1 MPLVRIDI
9 PQGWPEARIAA
20 FADAVHDSFVETV
33 DVPHNDRFQVIA
45 EHAPRRL
52 ILDRTYFGVDRG
64 PGASVVQVA
73 FRRGRS
79 EEKKRALYAAIE
91 VDESIPHEHYTAVAK
106 IIGFVMSGGR
116 APYTAPTTGPNL
128 RPGAGQARPLGG
140 GRL

>member
-20 FADAVHDSFVETV
+20 FADAVHDSLVETV

-64 PGASVVQVA
+64 PSASVVQVA

-79 EEKKRALYAAIE
+79 EDKKRALYAAIARRVRPIGIRPE
-91 VDESIPHEHYTAVAK
+91 DVMVVLLENTPVDWS
-106 IIGFVMSGGR
+106 F
-116 APYTAPTTGPNL
+116 
-128 RPGAGQARPLGG
+128 GAGLAQMAPAEAMA
-140 GRL
+140 